1 MTYRNTIQKQLV
13 LETVRSMTNHPTAE
27 EIYGKITMQ
36 HPTISKGTV
45 YRNLNLLA
53 DQGEILRVQI
63 PNTADRFDFN
73 TAHHYHVR
81 CQHCGKVFDVSIP
94 YFENLE
100 KNINQTDGFL
110 LLSHDIVF
118 SGICPSCQTTPN

>member
-63 PNTADRFDFN
+63 PNAADRFDFN